1 MTTIVVGAL
10 FVGLVLGLLGSG
22 GSTVMVPI
30 LVYLVGH
37 DAKVSIAESMAIV
50 GAISIVGVIPFAR
63 AKQVHW
69 RSVFLFGL
77 PAMAGTFL
85 GAYLGG
91 LASDAMQLVVF
102 GLVVLAAAVLMIKK
116 SFGQK
121 SLAAEANAE
130 ETPLKNPTAIGNL
143 VVIVEG
149 VLVGILTGFVGVGG
163 GFLIVPALLIFAKL
177 PMRMAIGT
185 SLVIIV
191 FKCIVGFAKYQS
203 YLLNHDLSVDW
214 QAIGIFSL
222 VGVGGC
228 VVGQQLNAKLNQRV
242 LKQVFAVFL
251 VLIGSF
257 VIIREGSSLLQ
268 SKNQPDQPEQASILT
283 IEPSKTMNQISNRSV
298 TRYALESVV

>member
-1 MTTIVVGAL
+1 MTTIILGAL
-10 FVGLVLGLLGSG
+10 LVGLTLGLLGSG

-50 GAISIVGVIPFAR
+50 GAISVAGAIPFTR

-69 RSVFLFGL
+69 RSVFVFGI

-91 LASDAMQLVVF
+91 LATDAMQLVVF
-102 GLVVLAAAVLMIKK
+102 GLVVLAAAALMIKK
-116 SFGQK
+116 AFGKK
-121 SLAAEANAE
+121 SLAADQKAE
-130 ETPLKNPTAIGNL
+130 EAPLKNPTMLGNIIIAI
-143 VVIVEG
+143 EG
-149 VLVGILTGFVGVGG
+149 VAVGALTGFVGVGG

-203 YLLNHDLSVDW
+203 YLVNHDLSVDW
-214 QAIGIFSL
+214 QTIGIFSI
-222 VGVGGC
+222 VGVVGC
-228 VVGQQLNAKLNQRV
+228 LIGQQLNAKLNQRV

-257 VIIREGSSLLQ
+257 VIIREGSSLLTPEDKTDDTEQTAAMAAESHQ
-268 SKNQPDQPEQASILT
+268 SPIHSAIK
-283 IEPSKTMNQISNRSV
+283 
-298 TRYALESVV
+298 

>member
-1 MTTIVVGAL
+1 MTTIILGAL
-10 FVGLVLGLLGSG
+10 LVGLTLGLLGSG

-37 DAKVSIAESMAIV
+37 DTKVSIAESMAIV
-50 GAISIVGVIPFAR
+50 GAISVVGAIPFAR

-69 RSVFLFGL
+69 RSVFLFGI

-102 GLVVLAAAVLMIKK
+102 GLVVLAAATLMIRKAFGKK
-116 SFGQK
+116 G
-121 SLAAEANAE
+121 LAADQNAE
-130 ETPLKNPTAIGNL
+130 EEQPRTPTTIGNFI
-143 VVIVEG
+143 IVLEG
-149 VLVGILTGFVGVGG
+149 LAVGALTGFVGVGG

-185 SLVIIV
+185 SLVIII

-203 YLLNHDLSVDW
+203 DLVNHDLSVNW
-214 QAIGIFSL
+214 ETIGIFSI
-222 VGVGGC
+222 VGVVGC
-228 VVGQQLNAKLNQRV
+228 LIGQQLNAKLNQRV

-268 SKNQPDQPEQASILT
+268 SETKTGETEQTTALT
-283 IEPSKTMNQISNRSV
+283 IEPHQTLTQISN
-298 TRYALESVV
+298 